1 MAKRRIKKIPK
12 SMVIHLGSA
21 LQNHSLTQLVRDTRN
36 LMQPHTAINLRER
49 KNNKLKDF
57 VVMAGPLGV
66 SQLMVFSQS
75 EDTGSTH
82 LRMSSMPRGP
92 TITFKIHE
100 YSLCRDV
107 AKILKTPKSVSRQ
120 APEFTMPP
128 LLVMNG
134 FKNPKESEMH
144 EKLLVTM
151 FQQMFP
157 PVSPQHTKVDTIRR
171 VLMLNKDKDTG
182 IIELR
187 HYFIDTKL
195 VDVSK
200 NVKRLIN
207 VKRHVN
213 KKLPNLAKVK
223 DVADVILDP
232 YANAGFTS
240 DSEVEDDA
248 IVEVQEKSDY
258 LTRPKNAKS
267 AASGANGAASSE
279 QEEQTRRKKAVKL
292 TEVGPRMRLELI
304 KIEEGVCEGKVLYH
318 SYIKKTQ
325 KEINKLDQQHAVKRK
340 ERENRKKEQEFNVQK
355 KKEKKEAKKKRR
367 EERRA
372 QGEAVSESEEESEDE
387 IMSDYSDYN
396 DYEDKKSSNK
406 EQKEDDEK
414 DEEEGAAPNDEDEN
428 LFDE

>member
-1 MAKRRIKKIPK
+1 
-12 SMVIHLGSA
+12 
-21 LQNHSLTQLVRDTRN
+21 
-36 LMQPHTAINLRER
+36 
-49 KNNKLKDF
+49 
-57 VVMAGPLGV
+57 
-66 SQLMVFSQS
+66 
-75 EDTGSTH
+75 
-82 LRMSSMPRGP
+82 
-92 TITFKIHE
+92 
-100 YSLCRDV
+100 
-107 AKILKTPKSVSRQ
+107 
-120 APEFTMPP
+120 
-128 LLVMNG
+128 
-134 FKNPKESEMH
+134 
-144 EKLLVTM
+144 
-151 FQQMFP
+151 
-157 PVSPQHTKVDTIRR
+157 
-171 VLMLNKDKDTG
+171 MLNKDKDTG

-304 KIEEGVCEGKVLYH
+304 KIEEGVCEAC
-318 SYIKKTQ
+318 S
-325 KEINKLDQQHAVKRK
+325 
-340 ERENRKKEQEFNVQK
+340 
-355 KKEKKEAKKKRR
+355 
-367 EERRA
+367 
-372 QGEAVSESEEESEDE
+372 
-387 IMSDYSDYN
+387 
-396 DYEDKKSSNK
+396 
-406 EQKEDDEK
+406 
-414 DEEEGAAPNDEDEN
+414 
-428 LFDE
+428 